1 MRITPLDARKQEFS
15 KSMRGFDCDEVRAF
29 LNTLAD
35 EYETVLVDNK
45 QIRDRVLEQEDQI
58 TEYQKMERTLRDTLM
73 TAERVMQDTRENAG
87 REGDLIIQEA
97 QMKAKGIL
105 EECRMRTEEL
115 RREIMGLR
123 KEKETY
129 LARFRSLAEAQ
140 IKFVD
145 NHESDFEDLDRRLV
159 DIVDSVVTSTS
170 TKPESSAK
178 STAGPS
184 PVPHVAPTRPE
195 PMPAHSVEA
204 GPAVAPSPTP
214 APVAGEHDIWR
225 DYTPAVQGTQDSHV
239 SHGSHSSRDDH
250 GAQVAPAAAKAP
262 AETVVA
268 TNQPDPFTAAQAAT
282 PAASPAASDH
292 QEATR
297 DVPEGASRTNGQG
310 DDDVAGS
317 IADLVSESLAETV
330 AGQDPEFRPPVEPL
344 NVDVITNPAEA
355 DQKDENEKV
364 GSASSRFGF

>member
-97 QMKAKGIL
+97 QLKAKGVL
-105 EECRMRTEEL
+105 EECRLRTEEL

-140 IKFVD
+140 ITFVD

-159 DIVDSVVTSTS
+159 DIVDSVVTSTAAKLDA
-170 TKPESSAK
+170 TAKPA
-178 STAGPS
+178 AGRDRAAPA
-184 PVPHVAPTRPE
+184 APTRSASPGASPNAE
-195 PMPAHSVEA
+195 
-204 GPAVAPSPTP
+204 GPVVAPAPTP
-214 APVAGEHDIWR
+214 APVAGEQDIWR
-225 DYTPAVQGTQDSHV
+225 DYTPTVVQSVPAAANAPAPTQAPAT
-239 SHGSHSSRDDH
+239 RETP
-250 GAQVAPAAAKAP
+250 AAPEAPAAND
-262 AETVVA
+262 TRHSR
-268 TNQPDPFTAAQAAT
+268 PDPFTAPRTAI
-282 PAASPAASDH
+282 PA
-292 QEATR
+292 E
-297 DVPEGASRTNGQG
+297 
-310 DDDVAGS
+310 DDVAGS
-317 IADLVSESLAETV
+317 IADLVSESLAETDE
-330 AGQDPEFRPPVEPL
+330 GPDPDFRPPVEPL
-344 NVDVITNPAEA
+344 TVDVITKPAEA
-355 DQKDENEKV
+355 ASRDEEKTV
-364 GSASSRFGF
+364 STASSRFGF